1 MNKENLYALIN
12 IRNTAPKVNSDGTE
26 TGIGIRNIMTRLD
39 LFYGGAYSFN
49 CYSKPNYGTLTVI
62 SVPLS
67 WPIPNKEVTHV

>member
-26 TGIGIRNIMTRLD
+26 TRISIRNIMTRLD
-39 LFYGGAYSFN
+39 LFYGSAYSFN
-49 CYSKPNYGTLTVI
+49 YYSKPNYSTLTVI